1 MANKRNK
8 RKRLTARDKNI
19 QAWKKEANRI
29 RRWARGLEKSGFE
42 VDLGTALDIPDRITK
57 RRLQQLQS
65 IKRNKLY
72 GSFTI
77 RAGLWQTD
85 AQAFAYFATGIKYRD
100 ILSQEDVKLL
110 RKIQR
115 EYSAEPGDVPS
126 DPSVGAFDVAYKNC
140 LKVME
145 GSPYVEP
152 IYIRA
157 FLDKYKNDKAFRE
170 RLVYFEDSSVDR
182 CSIAAWD
189 SKENERQQSMYDL
202 FKALGVAVGADAE
215 SLTIQS

>member
-65 IKRNKLY
+65 IRRNKLY
-72 GSFTI
+72 ESFTI
-77 RAGLWQTD
+77 RAGYWKSNE
-85 AQAFAYFATGIKYRD
+85 QAYAYSRTGIAQGD
-100 ILSQEDVKLL
+100 VLSYEQIKML
-110 RKIQR
+110 RKLQR
-115 EYSAEPGDVPS
+115 EYKPGPDDVPS
-126 DPSVGAFDVAYKNC
+126 DPGVDAADIAYKNC
-140 LKVME
+140 LKAME

-152 IYIRA
+152 LYIRA
-157 FLDKYKNDKAFRE
+157 FLDKYMTDKAFRK
-170 RLVYFEDSSVDR
+170 RLVYFEDYSVER
-182 CSIAAWD
+182 CSQAAWD
-189 SKENERQQSMYDL
+189 SKEEAREQSMYAL
-202 FKALGVAVGADAE
+202 FETLGISVDAE
-215 SLTIQS
+215 SLTIQT

>member
-29 RRWARGLEKSGFE
+29 RRWARRLEKSGFD
-42 VDLGTALDIPDRITK
+42 VDLGTVLDVPDRITK

-65 IKRNKLY
+65 LRRNKLY
-72 GSFTI
+72 DAFTI

-85 AQAFAYFATGIKYRD
+85 AQAFAYFETGIKYRD

-115 EYSAEPGDVPS
+115 EFKSGPGDVPS
-126 DPSVGAFDVAYKNC
+126 DPGVDPFDVAYKNC
-140 LKVME
+140 LKAME

-152 IYIRA
+152 RYIRA
-157 FLDKYKNDKAFRE
+157 FLDKYKNDKVFRAL
-170 RLVYFEDSSVDR
+170 LVYFEDYSVER
-182 CSIAAWD
+182 CSQAAWD
-189 SKENERQQSMYDL
+189 SKDYEREQSMYAL
-202 FKALGVAVGADAE
+202 FNALDISVGADVE
-215 SLTIQS
+215 GLTIQS

>member
-8 RKRLTARDKNI
+8 RKRLTARDKNV

-29 RRWARGLEKSGFE
+29 RRWARGLRKSGFE
-42 VDLGTALDIPDRITK
+42 VDLGAALDIPDRITK

-65 IKRNKLY
+65 LKRNKLY
-72 GSFTI
+72 DAFTI

-100 ILSQEDVKLL
+100 VLSQEDVKLL

-115 EYSAEPGDVPS
+115 EYSAEPGDVSS
-126 DPSVGAFDVAYKNC
+126 DPGVDAADVAYKNC
-140 LKVME
+140 LKAME

-152 IYIRA
+152 VYIRA
-157 FLDKYKNDKAFRE
+157 FLAKYMTDKAFRE
-170 RLVYFEDSSVDR
+170 RLVYFEDYSVER
-182 CSIAAWD
+182 CTQAAWD
-189 SKENERQQSMYDL
+189 SKDYERQESMYAL
-202 FKALGVAVGADAE
+202 FKALDITVDAE